1 MPRARTSARKPGR
14 GSAGTRS
21 KSSPAAQAPAADTA
35 QSLEMVVE
43 LDAQD
48 AQSLRLELR
57 RLARKHGITLEE
69 LRIDEVDV

>member
-1 MPRARTSARKPGR
+1 
-14 GSAGTRS
+14 
-21 KSSPAAQAPAADTA
+21 
-35 QSLEMVVE
+35 MVVE

-48 AQSLRLELR
+48 VESLRLELR